1 MQTPEQIEAARV
13 EAERVAAE
21 EAEAARIENERV
33 EAERV
38 AAEEAEATRLA
49 AEGELD
55 PETGKPKVSVAAAED
70 ETVVTIGDEPSP
82 DDEEELAK
90 APEWVKELRKNHRET
105 TKQLREANEKL
116 AAVSGA
122 DMKPAALG
130 EKPTLESCEF
140 DPEKFETAL
149 TEWHQRKLAV
159 DEEARKKQDSE
170 AQAKAAWQAKLD
182 AYGQAKAKLKV
193 KDVDEVEAVVQE
205 VMSTTQQGV
214 ILQGADNPALLIYAL
229 GKNLKKAKELAAIKD
244 PVKFAFAVAKLET
257 QLKVTTRKAPAPE
270 EKIKGSGPITGTV
283 DSQLARLRADAEKT
297 GDYTKVN
304 EYKRQKKKA
313 A

>member
-1 MQTPEQIEAARV
+1 MKLARDGKTQLEDDAEDTTVVPVIE
-13 EAERVAAE
+13 ETEETTETTESAESTETESTETTEETAAE
-21 EAEAARIENERV
+21 
-33 EAERV
+33 
-38 AAEEAEATRLA
+38 
-49 AEGELD
+49 
-55 PETGKPKVSVAAAED
+55 PD
-70 ETVVTIGDEPSP
+70 ETVVTIGDEAPE
-82 DDEEELAK
+82 DDAELAK

-105 TKQLREANEKL
+105 QRQLREANEKL

-122 DMKPAALG
+122 DIKPAALG
-130 EKPTLESCEF
+130 EKPTLESCDF
-140 DPEKFETAL
+140 DPAKFESEL
-149 TEWHQRKLAV
+149 TSWHQRKLAA
-159 DEEARKKQDSE
+159 DEEARKKQEGES
-170 AQAKAAWQAKLD
+170 AAKAAWQAKLD

-214 ILQGADNPALLIYAL
+214 ILQGAENPALVVYAL

-283 DSQLARLRADAEKT
+283 DSQLTRLRADAEKT

>member
-1 MQTPEQIEAARV
+1 MMKLARDGKTQL
-13 EAERVAAE
+13 EDDAEDTTVAPVTTETEETTETTETTGSTESTETNDSATTETAE
-21 EAEAARIENERV
+21 E
-33 EAERV
+33 
-38 AAEEAEATRLA
+38 
-49 AEGELD
+49 
-55 PETGKPKVSVAAAED
+55 SD
-70 ETVVTIGDEPSP
+70 ETVVTIGDETPP
-82 DDEEELAK
+82 EDEAELAK

-105 TKQLREANEKL
+105 QRQLREANEKL

-122 DMKPAALG
+122 ELKPAALG
-130 EKPTLESCEF
+130 EKPTLESC
-140 DPEKFETAL
+140 DYDASKFESEL
-149 TEWHQRKLAV
+149 TSWHQRKLAA
-159 DEEARKKQDSE
+159 DEEARKRQDDE
-170 AQAKAAWQAKLD
+170 KTAKAAWQAKLD

-205 VMSTTQQGV
+205 VLSTTQQGV
-214 ILQGADNPALLIYAL
+214 ILQGAENPALLVYAL
-229 GKNLKKAKELAAIKD
+229 GKNPKKAKELAAIKD

-270 EKIKGSGPITGTV
+270 EKISGSGPISGSV
-283 DSQLARLRADAEKT
+283 DSQLARLRSDAEKT

>member
-1 MQTPEQIEAARV
+1 MKTPAQIEA
-13 EAERVAAE
+13 
-21 EAEAARIENERV
+21 ERV

-38 AAEEAEATRLA
+38 AAEEAEAKRIEDERIEAEQVA
-49 AEGELD
+49 AEEEAAKAGAKTDDELD
-55 PETGKPKVSVAAAED
+55 PETGKPKVAASED
-70 ETVVTIGDEPSP
+70 ETVVTIGDEPP
-82 DDEEELAK
+82 GEDDLELDK
-90 APEWVKELRKNHRET
+90 APEWVRELRKNHRET
-105 TKQLREANEKL
+105 QRQLREANEKL
-116 AAVSGA
+116 VAVSGA
-122 DMKPAALG
+122 EIKPPVLG
-130 EKPTLESCEF
+130 EKPTLESC
-140 DPEKFETAL
+140 DYDAEKFETEL
-149 TEWHQRKLAV
+149 TSWHQRKLAA
-159 DEEARKKQDSE
+159 DEESRKKQDDE
-170 AQAKAAWQAKLD
+170 KAAKAAWQAKLD

-193 KDVDEVEAVVQE
+193 KNVDEVEAIMQE
-205 VMSTTQQGV
+205 TLSTTQQGV

-270 EKIKGSGPITGTV
+270 EKISGSGPISGSV
-283 DSQLARLRADAEKT
+283 DSQLARLRSDAEKT